1 MKQDQERYGKFK
13 ENDKLRKWAAK
24 ENKEGEVIV
33 TEAVNVEVR
42 VQDETS
48 TQTRGSAFQSRQTLH
63 RSLSRADSHLPKS
76 PHKKAEIIQR
86 LATKYKL
93 RINFQQNRGRPRKKL
108 NEEEKIWLIEFLNR
122 FDIS

>member
-1 MKQDQERYGKFK
+1 MKAKSNEFLNEEKERLAKWRSNMKQDQERYGKFK

-48 TQTRGSAFQSRQTLH
+48 TQTRGSAF
-63 RSLSRADSHLPKS
+63 
-76 PHKKAEIIQR
+76 
-86 LATKYKL
+86 
-93 RINFQQNRGRPRKKL
+93 
-108 NEEEKIWLIEFLNR
+108 
-122 FDIS
+122 

>member
-1 MKQDQERYGKFK
+1 MKAKSNEFLNKEKERLAKWRSNMKQDQERYGKFK

-48 TQTRGSAFQSRQTLH
+48 TQTRGPAF
-63 RSLSRADSHLPKS
+63 
-76 PHKKAEIIQR
+76 
-86 LATKYKL
+86 
-93 RINFQQNRGRPRKKL
+93 
-108 NEEEKIWLIEFLNR
+108 
-122 FDIS
+122 

>member
-48 TQTRGSAFQSRQTLH
+48 TQTRGSAF
-63 RSLSRADSHLPKS
+63 
-76 PHKKAEIIQR
+76 
-86 LATKYKL
+86 
-93 RINFQQNRGRPRKKL
+93 
-108 NEEEKIWLIEFLNR
+108 
-122 FDIS
+122 